1 MPDRQRLTGIVQLS
15 QYDVRRRHH
24 AACDDPEEIAM
35 SLHLT
40 RNTFLGLVAAGSISV
55 GGLATLT
62 AANASSAGTQAQP
75 PRIEVTMRPWLAQQS
90 GQRNGH
96 LRVAYRLGISA
107 AEVAEQAGLRADEV
121 GSIMAVRN
129 GVQVDLETPL
139 AAGDHLEL
147 ITGMAGG

>member
-1 MPDRQRLTGIVQLS
+1 
-15 QYDVRRRHH
+15 
-24 AACDDPEEIAM
+24 M

-40 RNTFLGLVAAGSISV
+40 RNTFLGLVAAGSIGM

-62 AANASSAGTQAQP
+62 AANASSAGTHEQQ

-90 GQRNGH
+90 GQRSAH
-96 LRVAYRLGISA
+96 LRLAYHAGIST
-107 AEVAEQAGLRADEV
+107 AEVAKQAGLRAEEV

-129 GVQVDLETPL
+129 GVQVELDTPL